1 MERKAWEPRCP
12 VWMLR
17 AVLAGP
23 LHRSQQG
30 YRRTQHCFGRKAASN
45 VAGPEGAA
53 KGLKLSR
60 SAQSVWLARNNQLTK
75 CNCANPYVAVITR
88 EINGFLPF

>member
-1 MERKAWEPRCP
+1 MSCLGAEGCACWSLAQEPAGLQECAAQFWEEGC
-12 VWMLR
+12 LD
-17 AVLAGP
+17 VLA
-23 LHRSQQG
+23 L
-30 YRRTQHCFGRKAASN
+30 
-45 VAGPEGAA
+45 GAA

-60 SAQSVWLARNNQLTK
+60 SAQSVRLARNNQLTK